1 MLDESLIVKKTS
13 FTLPPQWIVCKY
25 CKVPFLTQTF
35 EDSCNRCKHIVKYK
49 IEFANRVMFYFIL
62 LNTASSILFVLISM
76 LFISYKINTKILFFI
91 LVSISLIS
99 GGVMWKML
107 KKVLD

>member
-1 MLDESLIVKKTS
+1 MLDESLIVEKTS
-13 FTLPPQWIVCKY
+13 FTLPPEWIVCKY

-62 LNTASSILFVLISM
+62 LMLANSILFVLISM
-76 LFISYKINTKILFFI
+76 FFITYKINIKILFFI
-91 LVSISLIS
+91 LVSTSLIS

-107 KKVLD
+107 KKILD

>member
-1 MLDESLIVKKTS
+1 MLDESLIVKKNS

-62 LNTASSILFVLISM
+62 LTIASSILFVLISM
-76 LFISYKINTKILFFI
+76 LFISYKINTNILFFI
-91 LVSISLIS
+91 LVAISLIS